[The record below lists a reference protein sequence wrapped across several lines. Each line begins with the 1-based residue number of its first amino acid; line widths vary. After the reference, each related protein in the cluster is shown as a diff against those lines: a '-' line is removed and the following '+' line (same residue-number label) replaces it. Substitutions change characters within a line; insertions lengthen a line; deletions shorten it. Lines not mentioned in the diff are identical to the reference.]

1 MNIFNVQPRPR
12 VLFEDLPQEVLTKE
26 FLELVPTFKL
36 ISSTERVH
44 EDEYDV
50 LVTFAE
56 DARRRSAHLH
66 VLSFGADMAGGF
78 VEDQTKYF
86 FVRDIPTLAN
96 ELAIPTDA
104 PPALAALLKTS
115 VIPNMP
121 DGHKRVW
128 RLVKPAQGYQAT
140 VAKDGNLASRCIP
153 LVHVGAT
160 QSVYALL
167 TERGGKL
174 NLVLPAETQQ
184 HLAWLRLFLDM
195 VGNVDS
201 DSVPPD
207 LEWKT
212 SQRWSPPEVSK
223 HLGDLQ
229 GLRQAHEEA
238 VTEFQRREQEIQAQL
253 EESTRLADEGTRRI
267 LISDGDDLVQAVT
280 TVLED
285 LGFSVRNMDDHH
297 DERTGAKLED
307 LRVEDPSDPSWL
319 SLVEVKGY
327 TKGAKVNDVPQITGR
342 PAVAYTKETGQEP
355 PAVWH
360 VVNAWRG
367 TNPSTRVQAIP
378 ADDDL
383 RPLTEAGGALIDTR
397 DLYEAWRDVS
407 AGIADADSVRA
418 SLREAKTRWRWMPE
432 S

>member
-26 FLELVPTFKL
+26 FLELVPTIKL
-36 ISSTERVH
+36 VTSTERVH
-44 EDEYDV
+44 EDEYDI
-50 LVTFAE
+50 LVTFAK

-66 VLSFGADMAGGF
+66 VLSFGAGVAGGYL
-78 VEDQTKYF
+78 EDRTKYF
-86 FVRDIPTLAN
+86 FARDVSTLAN
-96 ELAIPTDA
+96 ELAIPTDV

-121 DGHKRVW
+121 EGHKEVW
-128 RLVKPAQGYQAT
+128 RLVRAAQGYLAT
-140 VAKDGNLASRCIP
+140 VAEDGTLASRCIP
-153 LVHVGAT
+153 LVHIGAK

-167 TERGGKL
+167 AERGGKL

-195 VGNVDS
+195 VGNVDP

-207 LEWKT
+207 VDWK
-212 SQRWSPPEVSK
+212 SSARWSPPEVSK
-223 HLGDLQ
+223 HVGDLQ
-229 GLRQAHEEA
+229 ALRQAHEEA
-238 VTEFQRREQEIQAQL
+238 LTEFQRREQEIQAQL

-267 LISDGDDLVQAVT
+267 LTSDGDELVEAVT

-285 LGFSVRNMDDHH
+285 LGFTVRDMDDHH

-307 LRVEDPSDPSWL
+307 LRAEDPSDADWL
-319 SLVEVKGY
+319 TLVEVKGY
-327 TKGAKVNDVPQITGR
+327 AKGAKVNDVPQITGR

-360 VVNAWRG
+360 IVNAWRG

-378 ADDDL
+378 NDDDL
-383 RPLTEAGGALIDTR
+383 RPLTEAEGALIDTR

-407 AGIADADSVRA
+407 AGIADAESVRA
-418 SLREAKTRWRWMPE
+418 SLRAAKTRWRWIPG

>member
-12 VLFEDLPQEVLTKE
+12 VLFETPPQEVLTKE
-26 FLELVPTFKL
+26 LLELVPTFKV
-36 ISSTERVH
+36 ITTTEKVD
-44 EDEYDV
+44 EDEYDI
-50 LVTFAE
+50 LVTFASS
-56 DARRRSAHLH
+56 ARRRAEHLH
-66 VLSFGADMAGGF
+66 VLSFGAVVAGGF
-78 VEDQTKYF
+78 VEDSKDYSF
-86 FVRDIPTLAN
+86 SRDVSTLAN
-96 ELAIPTDA
+96 ELAIPKDV
-104 PPALAALLKTS
+104 PPTLATLLKTT
-115 VIPNMP
+115 VIPNVP
-121 DGHKRVW
+121 EGKKEAW
-128 RLVKPAQGYQAT
+128 RLVEMMPSYRAT
-140 VAKDGNLASRCIP
+140 IAEGGNLASRCVP
-153 LVHVGAT
+153 LVHVGAK

-167 TERGGKL
+167 THRGGKL

-184 HLAWLRLFLDM
+184 HIAWLRLFLDL
-195 VGNVDS
+195 VGDVDS

-212 SQRWSPPEVSK
+212 SDRWSPPEVSK
-223 HLGDLQ
+223 HVGDLQ
-229 GLRQAHEEA
+229 AVRQAHDEA
-238 VTEFQRREQEIQAQL
+238 LREFERREQEIQARL

-267 LISDGDDLVQAVT
+267 LTSDGDELVKAVT

-285 LGFSVRNMDDHH
+285 LGFKVRDMDDHH

-307 LRVEDPSDPSWL
+307 LRVEDPSEADWL
-319 SLVEVKGY
+319 TLVEVKGY
-327 TKGAKVNDVPQITGR
+327 AKGAKVNDVPQITGR

-360 VVNAWRG
+360 IVNAWRG

-378 ADDDL
+378 NDDDL

-407 AGIADADSVRA
+407 AGKADAETVRT
-418 SLREAKTRWRWMPE
+418 SLRDARNRWRWAPE